1 MLTTNLGRGRL
12 VRARAPLR
20 LGFAGGGTD
29 VSPFCDQYG
38 GAVLNA
44 TIGMFA
50 YASVLPR
57 TDGVVELH
65 TTDSGDSA
73 IFSAKEALPLD
84 PRFTLHRGVYERVV
98 RDFCDGQRFA
108 CTIYTHCDA
117 PPGSGLGSSS
127 TVVVAL
133 LAAFQELLGLPL
145 GEYELARLA
154 FSIERQDLAMAG
166 GKQDQY
172 AAAFGGVNFMEFL
185 SDDVVIVN
193 PLRVKRSFLS
203 ELEASLVL
211 YFTGVS
217 RASASIIKEQ
227 IGNMREADS
236 DAVSAALQLKADAVD
251 IKHAV
256 LTSDVP
262 RFAKVLNRSW
272 EAKKQMAKQITNP
285 QIDAIYELAMANGA
299 YAGKVS
305 GAGGGGFMM
314 FICDPARRPNLVRRL
329 GETEGQVFNAHFV
342 EAGAEA
348 WLPR

>member
-1 MLTTNLGRGRL
+1 MISTNLSRGRL

-29 VSPFCDQYG
+29 VAPFCNEHG

-50 YASVLPR
+50 YASIVPR
-57 TDGVVELH
+57 TDNIIELH
-65 TTDSGDSA
+65 TTDSGDRGTFAAS
-73 IFSAKEALPLD
+73 EPLPDD
-84 PRFTLHRGVYERVV
+84 PRFSLHRGVYERVV
-98 RDFCDGQRFA
+98 RDFCNGQRFA

-127 TVVVAL
+127 TIVVAL

-145 GEYELARLA
+145 GEYELASLA
-154 FSIERQDLAMAG
+154 FSIERQDLGMAG

-185 SDDVVIVN
+185 ADDVVIVN
-193 PLRVKRSFLS
+193 PLRVKKRFLS

-217 RASASIIKEQ
+217 RSSAAIIQEQ
-227 IGNMREADS
+227 IGNMKDTAS
-236 DAVSAALQLKADAVD
+236 DATAAALQLKADAVE
-251 IKHAV
+251 IKHAI

-262 RFAKVLNRSW
+262 RFARVLNRSW
-272 EAKKQMAKQITNP
+272 EAKKMMARQITNP
-285 QIDAIYELAMANGA
+285 QIDTIYELAMANGA

-314 FICDPARRPNLVRRL
+314 FICDPAQRPHLVRRL
-329 GETEGQVFNAHFV
+329 SETDGRVFNAHFV

-348 WLPR
+348 WLP